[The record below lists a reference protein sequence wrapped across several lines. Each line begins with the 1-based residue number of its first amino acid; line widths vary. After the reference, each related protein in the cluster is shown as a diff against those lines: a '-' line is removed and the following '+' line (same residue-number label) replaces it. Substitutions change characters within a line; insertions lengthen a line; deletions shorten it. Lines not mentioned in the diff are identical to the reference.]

1 MNWFLLAI
9 FGHAANGV
17 AFVIDKALLSTAFKR
32 SATYAG
38 LVGILSTLV
47 VVAIPWVDRWPT
59 GNILT
64 ISIVSGALFVL
75 ALWSFFAALARAE
88 ASRIVPIVGSLIPVL
103 TLIGTVFALDERLN
117 ASRLIG
123 FALLVVATTILSS
136 SGGASRPPRA
146 AIGFALLSATLF
158 AISSVTA
165 KAAYDAAGFLAP
177 FLTSR
182 FAAVVASLILV
193 TVIDPN
199 AGTELR
205 GIIALKRSSKR
216 RSTAGLFAFIGQS
229 LGALGFLLVQLAT
242 AQGSAAIV
250 NALQAVQYALLV
262 LAAFVLRRR
271 APTLL
276 GETLTPRVVGIK
288 LFALALTAAG
298 LALVI

>member
-1 MNWFLLAI
+1 MNWLLLAI
-9 FGHAANGV
+9 LGHTANGV

-47 VVAIPWVDRWPT
+47 IVAIPWVDRWPT
-59 GNILT
+59 GNTLA
-64 ISIVSGALFVL
+64 ISVASGALFVL
-75 ALWSFFAALARAE
+75 ALWCFFAALARAE
-88 ASRIVPIVGSLIPVL
+88 ASRIVPIVGSLIPIL
-103 TLIGTVFALDERLN
+103 TLLGTMLALDERLRT
-117 ASRLIG
+117 SRLIG
-123 FALLVVATTILSS
+123 FILLVVATAVLSS
-136 SGGASRPPRA
+136 SGGTSRPPRSAIIFA
-146 AIGFALLSATLF
+146 ALSAALF
-158 AISSVTA
+158 AISSVMA

-182 FAAVVASLILV
+182 FAAVAASLILV
-193 TVIDPN
+193 TVIDRK
-199 AGTELR
+199 AGAELR
-205 GIIALKRSSKR
+205 GIFVSRRSSKR
-216 RSTAGLFAFIGQS
+216 GSTAGLFAFIGQS

-276 GETLTPRVVGIK
+276 GETLTPRVVAVKIV
-288 LFALALTAAG
+288 ALAFTAAG